1 MRLLVPTGT
10 ATAAWRAKRSSESQ
24 PVAEDDPGW
33 LRNADPEDVDP
44 AYFGWEIARCA
55 SGLAAPEKRVLAA
68 LAAACVGSMRAGSTR
83 LPLDLGSLSAAL
95 IAWGAAD
102 GTPTARD
109 LLARAR
115 SAPPDDPV
123 TVVLGL
129 PGEPK
134 PLIVDG
140 EWLYAERMHALEER
154 FCSRIMERAARSDR
168 ALEGRA
174 LTRAVAAVAG
184 GPPALTTEQQRAVR
198 EALANS
204 FALITGGPGTGK
216 TATAVSLLRA
226 IAWIGT
232 PMAQVAIAAPTG
244 KAAQR
249 LADAIGLGLSQSR
262 DLADAALA
270 TVAPAPQTLHRLLG
284 WSPSR
289 GRFARH
295 ENDPLPYRFVVVDE
309 ASMIDLA
316 MMDRLVRALRPDARL
331 VLLGDADQLPSI
343 EAGAVFR
350 DLCTGL
356 GAVRL
361 SVNMRVANDPNA
373 RRITEAAQAVN
384 AGVVDGRFSEAV
396 TVRRCVDELTF
407 EGVEHL
413 DCDWSEVGD
422 ALLERWWRARVS
434 AGPTLS
440 RASTH
445 TYRLRRGE
453 FDEDDQRTLREL
465 FDHHARH
472 RILCATRVRGFG
484 ASADTLNDRLLARL
498 RGETD
503 AGRARRRARELCPG
517 TPVSV
522 QRNDYERGLYNGDQ
536 GIVVR
541 VAADGAD
548 APPGI
553 ADAGDAPHGESMAVF
568 PRGGRFDV
576 FPLDVLG
583 ELAPAFAM
591 TVHKA
596 QGSEFD
602 HVAVVLPDEDMPL
615 LTRELLYTAV
625 TRARRSVL
633 LVGNHDLLG
642 RAVSRTVERFS
653 GVAAR
658 LKKRA

>member
-1 MRLLVPTGT
+1 
-10 ATAAWRAKRSSESQ
+10 
-24 PVAEDDPGW
+24 
-33 LRNADPEDVDP
+33 
-44 AYFGWEIARCA
+44 
-55 SGLAAPEKRVLAA
+55 
-68 LAAACVGSMRAGSTR
+68 
-83 LPLDLGSLSAAL
+83 
-95 IAWGAAD
+95 
-102 GTPTARD
+102 
-109 LLARAR
+109 
-115 SAPPDDPV
+115 
-123 TVVLGL
+123 
-129 PGEPK
+129 
-134 PLIVDG
+134 
-140 EWLYAERMHALEER
+140 MHALEER
-154 FCSRIMERAARSDR
+154 FCERIAQRTARIDR

-184 GPPALTTEQQRAVR
+184 GPPPLTTEQQRAVR
-198 EALANS
+198 AALTSS

-216 TATAVSLLRA
+216 TATAVALLRA

-249 LADAIGLGLSQSR
+249 LADAIGLGLSRSA
-262 DLADAALA
+262 DLADAALS

-309 ASMIDLA
+309 VSMIDLA
-316 MMDRLVRALRPDARL
+316 MMDRLIRALRPDARL

-350 DLCTGL
+350 DLCAGL
-356 GAVRL
+356 GAASL

-373 RRITEAAQAVN
+373 RRITEAAQAIN
-384 AGVVDGRFSEAV
+384 AGTADRRFSDAV
-396 TVRRCVDELTF
+396 TVRRSVDELTF

-413 DCDWSEVGD
+413 GREWSEVGD
-422 ALLERWWRARVS
+422 ALLDRWWRVRIAADPV
-434 AGPTLS
+434 LV
-440 RASTH
+440 RASTR
-445 TYRLRRGE
+445 TYRLRQGE
-453 FDEDDQRTLREL
+453 FAEDDQRVLQEL

-472 RILCATRVRGFG
+472 RILCATRVRSFG
-484 ASADTLNDRLLARL
+484 ASADSLNDRLLARL
-498 RGETD
+498 RGETE
-503 AGRARRRARELCPG
+503 AGRAGRRARELCPG

-541 VAADGAD
+541 VAADGLDRAQ
-548 APPGI
+548 GI
-553 ADAGDAPHGESMAVF
+553 AEPGDSPDGEPMAVF
-568 PRGGRFDV
+568 PRNGRFEV

-583 ELAPAFAM
+583 DLAPAFAM

-602 HVAVVLPDEDMPL
+602 HVAVLLPDEDMPL

-625 TRARRSVL
+625 TRAKRSVL
-633 LVGNHDLLG
+633 LVGPPDLVG

-653 GVAAR
+653 GVASR
-658 LKKRA
+658 LKKRS